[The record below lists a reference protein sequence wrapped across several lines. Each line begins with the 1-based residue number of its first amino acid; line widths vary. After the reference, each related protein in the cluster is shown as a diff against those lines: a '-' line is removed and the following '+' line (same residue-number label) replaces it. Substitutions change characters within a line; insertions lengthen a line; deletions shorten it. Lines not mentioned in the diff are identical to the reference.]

1 MSYMF
6 TGGRN
11 VAALRCDAAEVQAYL
26 WMIQGHRRMTTMEEG
41 VDIKYLLDYI
51 YFLLFFLGISRMA
64 PVSKQTCPEIAGYGR
79 GKMS

>member
-1 MSYMF
+1 
-6 TGGRN
+6 
-11 VAALRCDAAEVQAYL
+11 
-26 WMIQGHRRMTTMEEG
+26 MEEG